1 MKADKTVKNNIVGIP
16 FKKGDKRIN
25 RKGRPKG
32 AGISITTEIKREL
45 ESIPKGHKASYLQLL
60 IKQILKKAILDGDGD
75 MIKQIWNYL
84 DGKPKESI
92 DITDRT
98 ELEMLKTKLKKLY
111 GSD

>member
-1 MKADKTVKNNIVGIP
+1 MTDKTKE
-16 FKKGDKRIN
+16 N
-25 RKGRPKG
+25 RPDHLYKPGESGNPKGRPKG

-45 ESIPKGHKASYLQLL
+45 ERIPEGHKASYLQLL